1 MRINR
6 NWTAKILKSRL
17 LFIPAA
23 LAMAIMTG
31 CATTYTAYQDA
42 SASPSQVVIIKG
54 ETERGGMWVGKTVYI
69 LEVDGQNV
77 YGWWHFGDPSTP
89 REVRVLPGKHEL
101 KVRYVFARTVVDGKL
116 QLETEAGKTY
126 TIKANERGSQVVFW
140 FAIDAEKK
148 AEAK

>member
-1 MRINR
+1 MHISG
-6 NWTAKILKSRL
+6 NWTARILTSRL
-17 LFIPAA
+17 LFVPAA

-31 CATTYTAYQDA
+31 CATTYTAYKDA
-42 SASPSQVVIIKG
+42 SVSPSQVAIIKG

-77 YGWWHFGDPSTP
+77 YGWWHFGDPSTL
-89 REVRVLPGKHEL
+89 REVRVLAGKHDL

-126 TIKANERGSQVVFW
+126 TIKDNERGSQVVFW
-140 FAIDAEKK
+140 FAVDAGKK
-148 AEAK
+148 AETK